1 MNFLLRT
8 LTAKKLIKYIKK
20 MIKQKDFGNL
30 YVVIYDK
37 TNNETFNPSSVYIEG
52 DTIKIVF
59 E

>member
-37 TNNETFNPSSVYIEG
+37 TNNEIFNPSSVYIEG

>member
-1 MNFLLRT
+1 
-8 LTAKKLIKYIKK
+8 